1 MTKSVVRQIFV
12 INANRIETNIKKQGA
27 DILSECTDYS
37 VLADGKGT
45 DETRDA
51 VLSDGKFAWL
61 YDKVSEKTG
70 KKIMSD
76 TNRQIAKAMLKIYKY
91 SDAFVKWYTNEEKTG
106 VTSLRGIENAI
117 VPKTTNASGNKNKGN
132 KNKGK
137 NKPEQKSND
146 LSQKQKR
153 TKAET
158 YKNILQIWKAAGF
171 GDSISF
177 ADYVATE
184 EAGKIADAEDE
195 RKAA

>member
-1 MTKSVVRQIFV
+1 MTKSIVRQIFV

-27 DILSECTDYS
+27 DILSECTDFA

-45 DETRDA
+45 DETRDS
-51 VLSDGKFAWL
+51 VLADGTFAWL

-91 SDAFVKWYTNEEKTG
+91 SNAFVKWYTNEEKTG
-106 VTSLRGIENAI
+106 VTSLRGIESAI
-117 VPKTTNASGNKNKGN
+117 APKTTNATGN

-137 NKPEQKSND
+137 NNKGKNQPKQNSDNP
-146 LSQKQKR
+146 SQKQKR

-158 YKNILQIWKAAGF
+158 YKNILQIWKAAGY
-171 GDSISF
+171 GDSIAF

-184 EAGKIADAEDE
+184 EAGKIADVEDA

>member
-1 MTKSVVRQIFV
+1 MTKSIVRQIFV

-27 DILSECTDYS
+27 DILSECTDYA
-37 VLADGKGT
+37 VLVDGKGT
-45 DETRDA
+45 DEAREA
-51 VLSDGKFAWL
+51 VLTDGKFAWL

-76 TNRQIAKAMLKIYKY
+76 TNRQIAKAMLKIYKH
-91 SDAFVKWYTNEEKTG
+91 SDAFVKWYVNPEKTG

-117 VPKTTNASGNKNKGN
+117 VPKSTNSSGN

-137 NKPEQKSND
+137 NNKGKNQPKEKSND
-146 LSQKQKR
+146 QSQKQKR

-158 YKNILQIWKAAGF
+158 YKNILQIWKAAGY
-171 GDSISF
+171 GDSIAF
-177 ADYVATE
+177 ADYVATD
-184 EAGKIADAEDE
+184 EAGKIADAEDN

>member
-1 MTKSVVRQIFV
+1 MIKSVVRQIFV

-27 DILSECTDYS
+27 DILSECTDYA
-37 VLADGKGT
+37 VLVDGKGT

-76 TNRQIAKAMLKIYKY
+76 TNRQIAKAMLKIFNF

-117 VPKTTNASGNKNKGN
+117 VPKTTNASGSKNKGN

-137 NKPEQKSND
+137 KKPEQKSDNP
-146 LSQKQKR
+146 SQK
-153 TKAET
+153 TKKSRSALYE
-158 YKNILQIWKAAGF
+158 NFLQIWKAAGY
-171 GDSISF
+171 GDSIAF
-177 ADYVATE
+177 GDYVATD